1 MTIISST
8 RRPFLAGIAILLMAG
23 LAQAAVVSV
32 NNASFE
38 SPALAANSTFSVQ
51 PYDDGYVG
59 ETDGWDFR
67 GGYRDL
73 FDNRTA
79 FHAAYGDGGSQFM
92 TLYYTDEQ
100 VDVNPGLAIGRF
112 TQTLA
117 TTFAANTT
125 YTLSVQIARS
135 TSWNY
140 AGYEV
145 GLASGAAYWAG
156 ITDNAYSLGGTWDAV
171 KTTGASAAVNG
182 DWTLV
187 TLNYT
192 TPASGG
198 PVGNPIVVVFA
209 GGLLGNMAGNDS
221 YVVLY
226 DAVSLEASPVPEPA
240 TLAVF
245 GAGLMLVVGRRRR

>member
-1 MTIISST
+1 MTLIRSKKQI
-8 RRPFLAGIAILLMAG
+8 RRAGAAILLMAG
-23 LAQAAVVSV
+23 VAQAAVVSV
-32 NNASFE
+32 ENSSFE
-38 SPALAANSTFSVQ
+38 SPNLAADSTFSVQ
-51 PYDDGYVG
+51 PYDDGNVVA
-59 ETDGWDFR
+59 ESGWDFR

-79 FHAAYGDGGSQFM
+79 HAAYGDGGSQYM
-92 TLYYTDEQ
+92 TLFYQDAQ
-100 VDVNPGLAIGRF
+100 VNVNPGLAIGRF

-117 TTFAANTT
+117 TDFAANTT
-125 YTLSVQIARS
+125 YTLKVQVARN

-156 ITDNAYSLGGTWDAV
+156 ITDNDYSLGGTWDAV
-171 KTTGASAAVNG
+171 KTTGAKATVDGA
-182 DWTLV
+182 WTLV

-198 PVGNPIVVVFA
+198 PVGSPIVLVFA
-209 GGLLGNMAGNDS
+209 GGLLGNTAGDEN

-226 DAVSLEASPVPEPA
+226 DAVSLEASSVPEPA
-240 TLAVF
+240 TL
-245 GAGLMLVVGRRRR
+245 GLLALGGLVLLRRRR